1 MASSLAA
8 DAPSLTSLQQI
19 LVDEANA
26 QHESE
31 AYQRL
36 FSVPLSFARVRAHH
50 LQKAIWVLNRRECW
64 AYAQAK
70 APFDVKQLIW
80 QHEQEEL
87 DGDVTRG
94 LENHYALNVKQG
106 EALGLGPEDFANVK
120 ATDTTMTCLYAWVN
134 LVKDSPWLK
143 SFAACA
149 ALEIT
154 NSDEILRGKS
164 ASRRMAEKIQ
174 DELGIEMSRQQ
185 SFNEHVVAD
194 IEHAHILMIAAK
206 DHVRTELDHAQVLE
220 GVRESWAIDRVFRAH
235 LADLMESIAD

>member
-1 MASSLAA
+1 MASLAPDTA
-8 DAPSLTSLQQI
+8 GLEGLEHI
-19 LVDEANA
+19 LVEEANA
-26 QHESE
+26 QHESA
-31 AYQRL
+31 AYQRV
-36 FSVPLSFARVRAHH
+36 FSVPLTFARVRAHH

-80 QHEQEEL
+80 QHEREEL

-120 ATDTTMTCLYAWVN
+120 STDCTMTCLYAWTG

-164 ASRRMAEKIQ
+164 ASRRMAEKIR
-174 DELGIEMSRQQ
+174 DDLGIEMVRQQ
-185 SFNEHVVAD
+185 SFNEHMVAD
-194 IEHAHILMIAAK
+194 IEHANILMIVAR
-206 DHVRTELDHAQVLE
+206 DHVRTDLDRAQVLE

-235 LADLMESIAD
+235 LADLMESIID